1 MGILARD
8 LTETTKDELREALL
22 PFFTKKTGT
31 GYDGKSLPYRLLA
44 RNLYELFFE
53 YTRATLTF
61 TISPPEAGEF
71 TEAQQLNEQRSI
83 ALNDADFPYAF
94 LDNIPLDTEI
104 IITTFDGETWKGV
117 LKQITRVSSPSSFVR
132 LTCDVSE
139 TTTFAADD
147 DVVIEIKHTSDTF
160 FKNADGTAVLDD
172 QLVFI
177 DQTDNGSKRA
187 TIKVLFDLL
196 GSKEDGTAVV
206 GDKIVFTDATDSV
219 VRQVKIDAIL
229 DLLGSKA
236 DGTAVDGDKILFVD
250 ASDSVVKQVTI
261 NTMFDLLGSKA
272 DDTPAL
278 TNKMFFFDTSGDEN
292 VIRQVTFD
300 AMLDLLD
307 GKEDGTAVLSDKL
320 VFADATENLIKQES
334 ISDIFD
340 LLGSKEDGTA
350 VLNDKIVFS
359 DATDSIV
366 RQVKIDAILNL
377 LDSKEDGIA
386 ALSDKLIFADAT
398 DSIIKQESISD
409 IFDLLNIVPRVDPEA
424 DDELIFIDKTN
435 NSVRKETIDA
445 ILGVQTF
452 TEIFSDDS
460 GVAASTGTN
469 RTVDE
474 GFDNFSAIIFDMRL
488 NNGRVVTPFVPLEV
502 WENTTSGRRIAGS
515 YTDDYFTLYRVS
527 NTTFRYYAG
536 SSGMR
541 LYTVYGL

>member
-8 LTETTKDELREALL
+8 LTETTEDELREALL

-31 GYDGKSLPYRLLA
+31 GYDGKALAYRLLA

-61 TISPPEAGEF
+61 TIFPPEAGEF
-71 TEAQQLNEQRSI
+71 TEAQQANEQRSI
-83 ALNDADFPYAF
+83 GLNDADFPYAF

-139 TTTFAADD
+139 TTTFVADD
-147 DVVIEIKHTSDTF
+147 DAVIEIKHTSDTF

-177 DQTDNGSKRA
+177 DQTDNGSKRS

-219 VRQVKIDAIL
+219 VRQVEIDAIL

-236 DGTAVDGDKILFVD
+236 DGTAVAGDSIAFVDATDNVVKQSTISTMLDLLGSKEDGTAVDGDKLVFVD
-250 ASDSVVKQVTI
+250 ATDSIIKQVTI
-261 NTMFDLLGSKA
+261 STMFDLLVNKA

-278 TNKMFFFDTSGDEN
+278 TNKMFFVDTSGDEN

-300 AMLDLLD
+300 TMLDLLD
-307 GKEDGTAVLSDKL
+307 SKEDGTAVLSDKL
-320 VFADATENLIKQES
+320 VFSDATEN
-334 ISDIFD
+334 
-340 LLGSKEDGTA
+340 
-350 VLNDKIVFS
+350 V
-359 DATDSIV
+359 
-366 RQVKIDAILNL
+366 
-377 LDSKEDGIA
+377 
-386 ALSDKLIFADAT
+386 
-398 DSIIKQESISD
+398 IKQESISD
-409 IFDLLNIVPRVDPEA
+409 IFDLLNNIPKIDPEA
-424 DDELIFIDKTN
+424 DDELIFIDKTS
-435 NSVRKETIDA
+435 NSVRRETIET
-445 ILGVQTF
+445 ILNLKAF

-460 GVAASTGTN
+460 GVSPSTGAN

-488 NNGRVVTPFVPLEV
+488 NNARVVTPFVPLEI
-502 WENTTSGRRIAGS
+502 WTNTTNNRRIGGS
-515 YTDDYFTLYRVS
+515 YQDDYFTLYRVS
-527 NTTFRYYAG
+527 NTTFRFYSGA
-536 SSGMR
+536 SGMR
-541 LYTVYGL
+541 LYTIYGL